1 MTKLTPLQSESL
13 AQLDGVRHAFY
24 TRRGGVSEGIYDSLN
39 CGLGSGDLRDAVIE
53 NRRRAMAFLE
63 LPEAAL
69 ATNFQIHSPDVIVV
83 DQVWPRDE
91 RPKADAMVTRA
102 PGIALGILTADCA
115 PILFADTFNGIV
127 GAAHAGWRGALSGV
141 AEATIAAMV
150 KLGAE
155 PLSIQAAIGP
165 CISQASY
172 EVGPEFP
179 AAFLSQDEGN
189 LRFFGLSQR
198 MGHFMFDLG
207 GYLAAR
213 LRAIGIAEVEI
224 VARDTCAETED
235 FFSYRRTTLSQ
246 GKDYGRGL
254 SAIALAG

>member
-1 MTKLTPLQSESL
+1 MTKLTPLRSESL
-13 AQLDGVRHAFY
+13 ALLNGVRHAFY

-39 CGLGSGDLRDAVIE
+39 CGLGSGDLRDAVVE
-53 NRRRAMAFLE
+53 NRRRAMAYLE

-69 ATNFQIHSPDVIVV
+69 ATNFQIHSPDVILVEE
-83 DQVWPRDE
+83 VWPRDE
-91 RPKADAMVTRA
+91 RPRADAMVTRA

-115 PILFADTFNGIV
+115 PVLCADNFNGIV

-141 AEATIAAMV
+141 AEATVAAMV
-150 KLGAE
+150 KLGADIS
-155 PLSIQAAIGP
+155 SIQAAIGP
-165 CISQASY
+165 CIAQASY

-179 AAFLSQDEGN
+179 GLFLSQDEGN
-189 LRFFGLSQR
+189 RRFFGPSQR
-198 MGHFMFDLG
+198 PGHFMFDLS

-213 LRAIGIAEVEI
+213 LRAIGIAEVETI
-224 VARDTCAETED
+224 ARDTCADAED